1 MKFKKFMFKVL
12 RLKVMVPILIVII
25 AGAIL
30 LSYLFSGVKASDVD
44 VSNLNLGF
52 DFGEFKSFESVEED
66 LGYTDA
72 EIAAGK
78 YKEDALSGKYKK
90 WVAQND
96 KYVMYFDEATTIIY
110 VYQINEASKVGGT
123 ETHNGVSYPKI
134 DITQCNIVY
143 QSAKNSVDKSEGGN
157 FLVTYADSNTG
168 NTVSTELDTM
178 TRSVFYYNQL
188 TEETEHHYFTKDI
201 DNGVQVFYA
210 VGDFSAGNAYF
221 PEKLYQTVYKPYKF
235 EKEMIEDGF
244 DKCYAAKPEKYEEA
258 MEYWVKYMQMLG
270 VEDPENASY
279 ETIQAALSV
288 TYEQRFRGN
297 ALFKM
302 NADVN
307 NTTKVAKW
315 SYSGTVTVY
324 TVEGYEYMKK
334 LIQDG
339 TITADDDVDYGYD
352 ELQTATEHFIYGN
365 ARWKFKN
372 VSQNFFEGEGVYYN
386 CESSP
391 IIVNTAIPSK
401 FFEAQL
407 GYGPTGGST
416 YAATSDTD
424 NPFNFYYRK
433 NLSSSYIKAA
443 VYKMLYTTDNIYE
456 DPLYHVVFTHA
467 DNDSNYVG
475 GGILKVEDGK
485 YVYGSDGKIEKIAY
499 TLNLAAEDN
508 ARFGIE
514 TATVLPVFAFAVEF
528 KLTDKGLSTTVL
540 ANSLIDSGNAKDNE
554 KIVLNIAGLKTKI
567 GDINTKYQILNITVL
582 PQMTTS
588 DSKTKDPVTGEDG
601 YLLVPDGSGAIINF
615 GNGKYELGYEGVNK
629 QYYGSDNSFSSK
641 AKPEDTKDLMLGMFG
656 YVCTTAGRERGVLG
670 IIEQGGS
677 QNALLA
683 TTDQFKNCS
692 YFKLTVRKNQEVKI
706 GTGSGARPFYKL
718 AKTLSDI
725 DAKYLYMFLDKDEL
739 DYSTIAQVY
748 KNYLIE
754 RDFGVDPATYEG
766 KDKTRNTVVD
776 MNFLGSFEK
785 YTLLLGFKIKIA
797 DSLTTFD
804 QAQEIIEEL
813 KDGVEVEGTKKKIQD
828 YSVSYTAWTKEEME
842 YELGGKIKVNSV
854 LGGLSSMKE
863 FIEFLKTD
871 GKSLYLENNITTTAG
886 YDYSFGKLKF
896 NARNVANEVATVYDY
911 NPSTLRQD
919 KKLAQTHYI
928 NPIYYINITNEV
940 IGKLDKI
947 NKSTA
952 ERTGY
957 FLNDLGNTTTNSYKS
972 NEEVYGEKAI
982 RYQRAALELLSESGK
997 VKVKAPFD
1005 YAFKYV
1011 DEATNIPLTST
1022 LSPIYDATIP
1032 FYQLVISGL
1041 FDYTTED
1048 INGTSNNSSKWFYT
1062 KAIETGSNLS
1072 FVISAE
1078 NPNILLDTDYTYYYQ
1093 AYYQNWKEIIVDYT
1107 SKIDELGIHNGKLVY
1122 HESIGK
1128 NISFVQYKL
1137 YDGSGFINLCVNT
1150 TEADYTVPSAM
1161 VINGVT
1167 IPAGTVIPAYNYYK
1181 IA

>member
-12 RLKVMVPILIVII
+12 RLKVIIPVLIVII

-30 LSYLFSGVKASDVD
+30 ISYFFSGVKASDVST
-44 VSNLNLGF
+44 SNLNLGF
-52 DFGEFKSFESVEED
+52 DFSEFKSFESVEKD
-66 LGYTDA
+66 LGYTDD

-78 YKEDALSGKYKK
+78 YKDDALSGMYKK
-90 WVAQND
+90 WYAQND
-96 KYVMYFDEATTIIY
+96 NYVMYFDEATTIVY
-110 VYQINEASKVGGT
+110 VYQITEASKVGGT
-123 ETHNGVSYPKI
+123 EMHNGVSYPKI
-134 DITQCNIVY
+134 DITQCNVVY
-143 QSAKNSVDKSEGGN
+143 QTAKNNVEKSEGGN
-157 FLVTYADSNTG
+157 FLVTYADSKTG
-168 NTVSTELDTM
+168 NTVSTEFDTM

-188 TEETEHHYFTKDI
+188 TEEIEHHYFTKDI

-210 VGDFSAGNAYF
+210 IGDFSAGSAYF

-235 EKEMIEDGF
+235 EAEYAEDEDF
-244 DKCYAAKPEKYEEA
+244 KCYAGDPDAYNLA

-279 ETIQAALSV
+279 EEIQAALSV

-302 NADVN
+302 NTNVI
-307 NTTKVAKW
+307 TSTKTANW
-315 SYSGTVTVY
+315 NYSGTVTVY
-324 TVEGYEYMKK
+324 TVEGYEYMMK
-334 LIQDG
+334 LINDG
-339 TITADDDVDYGYD
+339 VITADDEVSVGYD
-352 ELQTATEHFIYGN
+352 GLQTSTKYFNYGN
-365 ARWKFKN
+365 ARWKFTN
-372 VSQNFFEGEGVYYN
+372 VSQNFFDGEGVYYN
-386 CESSP
+386 CAGSP

-401 FFEAQL
+401 FFESQL
-407 GYGPTGGST
+407 GYGPTGGSA
-416 YAATSDTD
+416 YAATSDAD
-424 NPFNFYYRK
+424 NPFSFYYRK
-433 NLSSSYIKAA
+433 NMASYIKAA
-443 VYKMLYTTDNIYE
+443 VYKMLYTTDNVYE
-456 DPLYHVVFTHA
+456 DPLYHIVFTLK
-467 DNDSNYVG
+467 DTDQNYIG
-475 GGILKVEDGK
+475 GGILKVEDGR
-485 YVYGSDGKIEKIAY
+485 YVYGADGKIEKVAY
-499 TLNLAAEDN
+499 TLELAAEDN
-508 ARFGIE
+508 ERFGIE
-514 TATVLPVFAFAVEF
+514 TVTVLPVFAFAVEF
-528 KLTDKGLSTTVL
+528 KLTDKGLSTTIL
-540 ANSLIDSGNAKDNE
+540 SNSFIDSGNAKENE
-554 KIVLNIAGLKTKI
+554 NVKLHIAGVEMKI
-567 GDINTKYQILNITVL
+567 DDINTKYQLLNITVL

-601 YLLVPDGSGAIINF
+601 YLLIPDGSGAIINF

-629 QYYGSDNSFSSK
+629 QYYGADNSFSSK

-656 YVCTTAGRERGVLG
+656 YICTTAGRERGVLG

-677 QNALLA
+677 QNSLLA

-725 DAKYLYMFLDKDEL
+725 DAKYLYMFLNEDEL
-739 DYSTIAQVY
+739 DYSTIASVY
-748 KNYLIE
+748 KDYLIQ
-754 RDFGVDPATYEG
+754 RDFGVDPATYSG
-766 KDKTRNTVVD
+766 KDETRNTVVD

-785 YTLLLGFKIKIA
+785 YTLLLGFKIKVA
-797 DSLTTFD
+797 DSLTSFD

-828 YSVSYTAWTKEEME
+828 YSVSYTAWTNEEME

-863 FIEFLKTD
+863 FIEFLKSD
-871 GKSLYLENNITTTAG
+871 GKSLYLENKITTTRG

-896 NARNVANEVATVYDY
+896 NARNVANEVATVYQY

-919 KKLAQTHYI
+919 KRLAQTHYI
-928 NPIYYINITNEV
+928 NPIYYINITNEI

-957 FLNDLGNTTTNSYKS
+957 FLNDLGSTTTNSYKS
-972 NEEVYGEKAI
+972 NEEIYGEKAI
-982 RYQRAALELLSESGK
+982 QYQKAALELLSESGK
-997 VKVKAPFD
+997 VKIEAPYD

-1048 INGTSNNSSKWFYT
+1048 INGTSNNSSKWFYS

-1137 YDGSGFINLCVNT
+1137 YDGTGYINLCVNT
-1150 TEADYTVPSAM
+1150 TEAPFTVQTAM